1 MAAIWIAPGFTFN
14 ATEGNGAITPIP
26 CNVTINGATPIL
38 EGSTVADHGSHTASS
53 PSNPIEINGNLGPST
68 VTIIGTPPST
78 GVPTPLRIATANSTA
93 SCGDG
98 IEPPPASKTLSTTV
112 TI

>member
-38 EGSTVADHGSHTASS
+38 EGSVVAPHGSHTGT
-53 PSNPIEINGNLGPST
+53 IEINGSLGPSK

-78 GVPTPLRIATANSTA
+78 GVPTPLRIATESSTA